1 MPFFV
6 LHSVAGFEPKAAA
19 LNKEPAL
26 VVSIPGPVRSIHP
39 IHAILLAFVFPLFL
53 GTLVADIAYWRSA
66 EIQWSNFAQW
76 LNAGGL
82 FVGGFTLLA
91 ALVSLVRRR
100 RFGARRLFMYFVIL
114 LAAWI
119 VGFFN
124 ALAHSQDAWA
134 IMPEVLWWSGAAAVL
149 ALIASWL
156 GYAGFP
162 VKETF

>member
-1 MPFFV
+1 M
-6 LHSVAGFEPKAAA
+6 
-19 LNKEPAL
+19 KEPAL
-26 VVSIPGPVRSIHP
+26 DVSNPVRPIHP
-39 IHAILLAFVFPLFL
+39 THAILLAFVFPLFL

-82 FVGGFTLLA
+82 FVGGFALLA
-91 ALVSLVRRR
+91 ALVSVLRRR
-100 RFGARRLFMYFVIL
+100 RFGVRRPLVYFVVL

-119 VGFFN
+119 VGFVN

-134 IMPEVLWWSGAAAVL
+134 VMPEVLWWSGAASLL

-162 VKETF
+162 AKETF